1 MTDAASIQGDV
12 AKGPTYW
19 TAEAEFPAFGDSL
32 GRFLQSMWVTDTTTG
47 AGPYTHTYSGL
58 GGTQPWVALY
68 SEWPSAGA
76 FEQTFG
82 KGQAT
87 GMTFSATADE
97 NPLRISYRATGQEPS
112 VATYSVTT
120 ADDLSDGYFTL
131 RSATAN
137 IEADFDTP
145 NANPTVAITN
155 VTAVSIDV
163 DRPATPVL
171 AADGVNVRYI
181 GAGKVVPSGTMTMVW
196 ADWDAYRASYFG
208 SVGGSTASATVVT
221 GALDLNFKHTSQATW
236 SFELYVPAV
245 QFRVAPP
252 TPDPAGG
259 PLTLEVTLNI
269 QTPTTGSHVQPI
281 LINSTSAS
289 Y

>member
-1 MTDAASIQGDV
+1 M
-12 AKGPTYW
+12 
-19 TAEAEFPAFGDSL
+19 
-32 GRFLQSMWVTDTTTG
+32 
-47 AGPYTHTYSGL
+47 
-58 GGTQPWVALY
+58 
-68 SEWPSAGA
+68 
-76 FEQTFG
+76 
-82 KGQAT
+82 
-87 GMTFSATADE
+87 
-97 NPLRISYRATGQEPS
+97 
-112 VATYSVTT
+112 
-120 ADDLSDGYFTL
+120 
-131 RSATAN
+131 
-137 IEADFDTP
+137 
-145 NANPTVAITN
+145 
-155 VTAVSIDV
+155 TAVSIDV